1 VNWLDKS
8 MVVVNRGLLKEYFDA
23 PEDTLSFLKATA
35 DYLQVEYIYHDNMRK
50 DDYHLPVVRQKLT
63 QNIAV
68 MMPDVVDEI
77 ESCFNDEFPMSDGI
91 HALGQG

>member
-1 VNWLDKS
+1 

-23 PEDTLSFLKATA
+23 PETTLSFLKATA
-35 DYLQVEYIYHDNMRK
+35 DYLQVEHIYHDNMRK

-63 QNIAV
+63 QNIGV

-77 ESCFNDEFPMSDGI
+77 ESCFNDEFPMSNGI
-91 HALGQG
+91 CALGQS